1 MLMESHKEYL
11 FKNNLFDMG
20 YGWEAHHVMNDIN
33 KGTKTVA
40 DLDAIFAK
48 IKKQYEPTAYFM
60 NFTSNHD
67 ENSWNGMEYERMGD
81 GVEAFTALTY
91 AMPGM
96 PLIYTGQ
103 EYELKRRLKIFEKDS
118 IPKTKGKMFALY
130 EKLGALKNNNKA
142 LNGAKKAASFTRIQT
157 SKDTMIMAFTQENN
171 GEKVTYIGNLSK
183 EPVAFTLPLEGTFT
197 NYLTNQK
204 VTLKKGQQHQFK
216 PWE

>member
-1 MLMESHKEYL
+1 
-11 FKNNLFDMG
+11 
-20 YGWEAHHVMNDIN
+20 
-33 KGTKTVA
+33 
-40 DLDAIFAK
+40 
-48 IKKQYEPTAYFM
+48 
-60 NFTSNHD
+60 
-67 ENSWNGMEYERMGD
+67 
-81 GVEAFTALTY
+81 
-91 AMPGM
+91 
-96 PLIYTGQ
+96 
-103 EYELKRRLKIFEKDS
+103 
-118 IPKTKGKMFALY
+118 LY